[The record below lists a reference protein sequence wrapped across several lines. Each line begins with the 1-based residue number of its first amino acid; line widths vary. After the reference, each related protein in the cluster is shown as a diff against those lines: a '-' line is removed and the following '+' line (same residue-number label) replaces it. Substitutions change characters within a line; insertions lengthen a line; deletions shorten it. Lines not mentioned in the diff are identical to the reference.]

1 MAYEEILTV
10 NSSIQ
15 SKRTT
20 KTTADSS
27 TEVLKDG
34 ELLIVRDGTNPP
46 NLRAGDGTTQIQN
59 LKDMV
64 PGVASTSTAGLMSAS
79 DKTKLDGIATGANKT
94 VVDSALSST
103 STNPVQNKVINT
115 ELGKKLSTSGGT
127 MTGALTTKGIKLT
140 SGTDYGT
147 TLPSSPETN
156 QLFFQTVGSNFILDN
171 VYPVGSIYMNVN
183 STNPGTLFGGTWEQI
198 QGRFLLGMSSSYPAG
213 SQGGEAEH
221 TLTRNEI
228 PEHSHYLR
236 QQGTTVRTLPSTI
249 AANDPNREIPTTEL
263 NSGGNA
269 YLKPNV
275 TWGGYLIAETLLDT
289 PNGRSHNNMPPYL
302 SVYIWKRTA

>member
-20 KTTADSS
+20 KTTANSS

-34 ELLIVRDGTNPP
+34 ELLIVRDGNNPP
-46 NLRAGDGTTQIQN
+46 NLRAGDGTTQIKN

-94 VVDSALSST
+94 IVDSALSST
-103 STNPVQNKVINT
+103 STNPVQNKVVNS
-115 ELGKKLSTSGGT
+115 ELGKKLSLSGGT

-140 SGTDYGT
+140 SGTDYGA
-147 TLPSSPETN
+147 TLPSNPATN
-156 QLFFQTVGSNFILDN
+156 QLFFQTAGTNFVLDN
-171 VYPVGSIYMNVN
+171 VYPIGSIYMNVN

-213 SQGGEAEH
+213 SQGGEASH
-221 TLTRNEI
+221 TLTTAEMPIHGHNPANEAGYFGFITNSKKAFSIGDMGSQSGSGRYYPYASAAFDISRNTMT
-228 PEHSHYLR
+228 
-236 QQGTTVRTLPSTI
+236 GTTG
-249 AANDPNREIPTTEL
+249 
-263 NSGGNA
+263 GGN
-269 YLKPNV
+269 P
-275 TWGGYLIAETLLDT
+275 
-289 PNGRSHNNMPPYL
+289 HNNMPPYL
-302 SVYIWKRTA
+302 SIYIWKRTA

>member
-46 NLRAGDGTTQIQN
+46 NLRAGDGTTQIKN

-64 PGVASTSTAGLMSAS
+64 PG
-79 DKTKLDGIATGANKT
+79 
-94 VVDSALSST
+94 VDSALSST
-103 STNPVQNKVINT
+103 STNPVQNKVIKT

-140 SGTDYGT
+140 SGTDYGDA
-147 TLPSSPETN
+147 LPSSPATN

-198 QGRFLLGMSSSYPAG
+198 QGKFLLGMSSSYPAG

-221 TLTRNEI
+221 TLTSHEI
-228 PEHSHYLR
+228 PAHSHYVGQPGNTYR
-236 QQGTTVRTLPSTI
+236 VLPSDLATE
-249 AANDPNREIPTTEL
+249 DPNEGLYTTEVT
-263 NSGGNA
+263 SPGCR
-269 YLKPNV
+269 YLKPSY
-275 TWGGYLIAETLLDT
+275 TWLDYLTASYIVDT
-289 PNGRSHNNMPPYL
+289 PYELPHNNMPPYL